1 MPYCPS
7 DSRDDDD
14 TVKVRY
20 KIHTFAEKLV
30 SEYTGFNF
38 AQIEELPIDVYYM
51 LLRDAFIY
59 KQSQTK
65 EGREYLEECWILEQT
80 EPDRE
85 TLRDHFEE

>member
-1 MPYCPS
+1 
-7 DSRDDDD
+7 
-14 TVKVRY
+14 
-20 KIHTFAEKLV
+20 
-30 SEYTGFNF
+30 
-38 AQIEELPIDVYYM
+38 M

-85 TLRDHFEE
+85 ALRDHFEE